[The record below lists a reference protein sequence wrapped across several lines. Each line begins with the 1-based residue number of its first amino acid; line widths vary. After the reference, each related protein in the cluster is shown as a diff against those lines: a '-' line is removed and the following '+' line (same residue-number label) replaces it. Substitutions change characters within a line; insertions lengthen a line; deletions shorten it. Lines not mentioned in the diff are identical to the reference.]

1 MSIFFL
7 RKKKKKGQFGV
18 TALSDHC
25 AIKIK
30 WVYLMLNRD
39 SLKGGLVTTIVSLKN
54 EWAEFPLTWKCDL
67 KSVGKQQAKGCV
79 HVKIESTISALVPW
93 KVCWARI
100 RLKIYIYIHLHGAI
114 PHFQNALFNK
124 SWYSLFTF
132 LLAVKYSPQKGQHLS
147 SFIWLLFKQ
156 ILDKNKV
163 VLPHL
168 WFVISI

>member
-1 MSIFFL
+1 MKKKKQKTPSKGTTRNFEDDDSGHWRMKTELAIIIFNHIQLTSKVSIFFL
-7 RKKKKKGQFGV
+7 RKKKKSQFGV

-30 WVYLMLNRD
+30 WVYLMFNRD

-54 EWAEFPLTWKCDL
+54 EWAEFPLTWKCDF

-100 RLKIYIYIHLHGAI
+100 RLKIYIYTPTWRH
-114 PHFQNALFNK
+114 
-124 SWYSLFTF
+124 
-132 LLAVKYSPQKGQHLS
+132 SPFPKC
-147 SFIWLLFKQ
+147 FI
-156 ILDKNKV
+156 
-163 VLPHL
+163 
-168 WFVISI
+168 